1 MAEERMKWVPA
12 LVLCVAGCAGTSDSS
27 YRGTLTWGHEVR
39 AFKPCG
45 GSAKRYWVVGDENLL
60 RPLRDRSERG
70 KPYQPIYVEVVG
82 AIDTQSTRDGFAK
95 DYDGIFRLR
104 DIRQVS
110 DVVPEECGK

>member
-1 MAEERMKWVPA
+1 MKWIPA
-12 LVLCVAGCAGTSDSS
+12 FALFVAGCTGVGDTSQ
-27 YRGTLTWGHEVR
+27 RGAFTWGHEVR

-45 GSAKRYWVVGDENLL
+45 SAKSYWVVGEQNAL
-60 RPLRDRSERG
+60 RQLRDRSERA

-104 DIRQVS
+104 EIRQMS
-110 DVVPEECGK
+110 NAVPEECGK